1 MNIYMTEEKKQKA
14 AAYSK
19 LYREK
24 NKEAL
29 LERNKNYRKQHPE
42 KTLLYYERNSD
53 KIKQERKELVLCPT
67 CNYEVTKES
76 MYRHKKS
83 LTHVENEKTKDEINK
98 CQGDK

>member
-1 MNIYMTEEKKQKA
+1 MTEEKKQKA

-42 KTLLYYERNSD
+42 KTLLYYERNSSR
-53 KIKQERKELVLCPT
+53 IKEERKELVLCPT
-67 CNYEVTKES
+67 CNYDVTKES
-76 MYRHKKS
+76 MYRHRKS
-83 LTHVENEKTKDEINK
+83 LTHVENENGKDSEKKLN
-98 CQGDK
+98 